1 MNILGGVCRQWLKQV
16 RYDCVM
22 FQRNVHIP
30 RRALL
35 YVPGDDKRKLRK
47 ALQVEA
53 DCIALDLED
62 GVAMNKKVQKIRL
75 AA

>member
-1 MNILGGVCRQWLKQV
+1 MNKIFQPAVKQLIALRGSRGV
-16 RYDCVM
+16 
-22 FQRNVHIP
+22 HTP

-47 ALQVEA
+47 ANSLAA

-62 GVAMNKKVQKIRL
+62 AVALNKKVKFNSVSL
-75 AA
+75 KESD